1 MTDIYCG
8 NNSLSKELTS
18 KKKRRGSRF
27 ECFRKGVGLGL
38 AQPLDKSYTN
48 KYKAIDKRKMYC
60 GKARGL
66 PDGYSIMGNAPMC
79 LQHGVGVGKMLK
91 VKRSKSR
98 RKSRKKSKVK
108 SRKKSKVKSRKKS
121 KVKSRK
127 KSKVKS
133 RKKSKVKSRKKSRKK
148 SKVKSRKKSKY
159 KKMSNMRSP
168 RNRNILPPNNF
179 CFDDRM
185 FELTRYLG
193 NKYVISCLHD
203 ERDNV
208 VQKTIIINSR
218 SNVMIAQIKGLF
230 VNEDQE
236 SFISWM
242 EVNQRYRG
250 KMFGQYLILL
260 FAKLSSIYGKTHIAL
275 EDDTENARGY
285 RENRTTRAAR
295 KEINDIRF
303 QGYFLR
309 DLSNIYLKM
318 GFRYKDD
325 DDNEMIAD
333 INYILANQ
341 IPILRK
347 FIEKN

>member
-27 ECFRKGVGLGL
+27 QCFRKGVGIGL
-38 AQPLDKSYTN
+38 AQPLDKSYLS
-48 KYKAIDKRKMYC
+48 KYKAIDKRKLYC
-60 GKARGL
+60 GKARSL
-66 PDGYSIMGNAPMC
+66 PDGYNIMGSSSMC
-79 LQHGVGVGKMLK
+79 LQRGVGVGKTLK
-91 VKRSKSR
+91 AKKSKSR
-98 RKSRKKSKVK
+98 KKSRKKSKVK
-108 SRKKSKVKSRKKS
+108 SRR
-121 KVKSRK
+121 
-127 KSKVKS
+127 
-133 RKKSKVKSRKKSRKK
+133 KSRKKSRKK
-148 SKVKSRKKSKY
+148 SKVKSRKKSRY
-159 KKMSNMRSP
+159 RKMSNMIAQ

-179 CFDDRM
+179 CFDYRM
-185 FELTRYLG
+185 SELTRYLG

-250 KMFGQYLILL
+250 RMFGQYLILL

-295 KEINDIRF
+295 EEINHIRP
-303 QGYFLR
+303 QGYSLR

-325 DDNEMIAD
+325 DDNAMVID

-341 IPILRK
+341 IPILTK
-347 FIEKN
+347 FIQKN

>member
-242 EVNQRYRG
+242 EVNQRYRRR
-250 KMFGQYLILL
+250 MFGQYLMLL
-260 FAKLSSIYGKTHIAL
+260 FAKLSSIYGKTHITL
-275 EDDTENARGY
+275 EDDTDNAIGF
-285 RENRTTRAAR
+285 RENRTTRGQT
-295 KEINDIRF
+295 EDSIRP
-303 QGYFLR
+303 QGYPLR
-309 DLSNIYLKM
+309 DLGNIYLKM
-318 GFRYKDD
+318 GFKYKHDD
-325 DDNEMIAD
+325 TNEMIVD
-333 INYILANQ
+333 TNHILANQ